1 MRHAEYVAREM
12 GEGAYF
18 AREEGFAVSLFSVI
32 VWRFF
37 DIDPVIVLFL
47 PTHT

>member
-18 AREEGFAVSLFSVI
+18 AREEGFAVSFPLLSGGS
-32 VWRFF
+32 
-37 DIDPVIVLFL
+37 LTL
-47 PTHT
+47 TLS